1 MELRRVRY
9 FVAVAEELH
18 FRRAAERLH
27 LAQPALSQ
35 QVRKLEQELGVELLH
50 RTKRGVALTSVGA
63 VFLDEAR
70 RLLRHADETARTA
83 RNAGAGAGARLRL
96 GHLADA
102 VPAILPRAI
111 SAFAVR
117 YPAVE
122 VVPETT
128 SPRRAVEDVRA
139 GRLDIAVV
147 GLPTSTG
154 SGLRTTPFAE
164 ERIVAAVAD
173 RHLLSGRPTIALS
186 ALAETP
192 LALLPRAANPAF
204 HDAVLA
210 GCRAAG
216 VSPPLIDLDEPRVEH
231 ALLLVNSRNVVALL
245 PASVADRYAI
255 GGVSFRPVDPP
266 APTVEL
272 ALVTR
277 IEPAEAAIAAFLRVV
292 RELDEPIRK
301 VASVLGA
308 LEIAAELPLSA

>member
-70 RLLRHADETARTA
+70 GLLRHADETARTA
-83 RNAGAGAGARLRL
+83 RNARAGAGARLRL

-111 SAFAVR
+111 SAFAAR

-122 VVPETT
+122 IVPETT
-128 SPRRAVEDVRA
+128 SPRRAVEDVRS

-147 GLPTSTG
+147 GLPTSTAA
-154 SGLRTTPFAE
+154 GLKATPFAE
-164 ERIVAAVAD
+164 ERMVAAVAD

-231 ALLLVNSRNVVALL
+231 ALLLVTSRNVVALL

-255 GGVSFRPVDPP
+255 GGVSFRPVEPP

-277 IEPAEAAIAAFLRVV
+277 TEPAEATIAAFLRVV
-292 RELDEPIRK
+292 RELDEPTRR

-308 LEIAAELPLSA
+308 LEASAELPLSA